1 MRQRWPER
9 ALRAALQLGDLHDE
23 SRGALVAIES
33 EVAHS
38 LRTLRADSI
47 ARRIRRDPKRA
58 LLLIEAQLETGSSPR
73 EKFEFDEYLGFNHRA
88 YTALDERIEY
98 QLRAI
103 LTPEQ
108 FATLPIRPRAIKSG
122 KAKAVGKEKTRK

>member
-1 MRQRWPER
+1 MRQRFSER
-9 ALRAALQLGDLHDE
+9 ALRAALRLDDLDDE
-23 SRGALVAIES
+23 LRGALVAIES
-33 EVAHS
+33 DVANS

-47 ARRIRRDPKRA
+47 AARIRRDPKRA
-58 LLLIEAQLETGSSPR
+58 LQRIEAQIETGSSR
-73 EKFEFDEYLGFNHRA
+73 QEKFDLEEILGFNHRA

-108 FATLPIRPRAIKSG
+108 FATLPQRPRAIKSG
-122 KAKAVGKEKTRK
+122 EVKAVSKSKTRK